1 VLRWAGDRTRC
12 IVTMIDDGTT
22 QVARHESS
30 ADGLN
35 WTASM
40 DVTLRK
46 IA

>member
-1 VLRWAGDRTRC
+1 VPVR
-12 IVTMIDDGTT
+12 DG
-22 QVARHESS
+22 RHE
-30 ADGLN
+30 ALAVLIGN